1 MDNRFQTEIHLS
13 LVLGLGKSFSRTE
26 LRHGC
31 AHLFKLQDSFQDCDD
46 FLLCNEIVL
55 VGD

>member
-1 MDNRFQTEIHLS
+1 MDNRFQTEVHLS